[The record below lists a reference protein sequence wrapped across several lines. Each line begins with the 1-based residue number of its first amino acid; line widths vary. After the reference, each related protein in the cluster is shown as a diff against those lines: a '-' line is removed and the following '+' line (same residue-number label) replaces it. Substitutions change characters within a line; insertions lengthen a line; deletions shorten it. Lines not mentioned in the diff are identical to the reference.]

1 MRNEDAHLRAV
12 ADFNRFARKVN
23 KDIAISKWLRN
34 QLPKNEIGDLLPVS
48 QSGDEQSGDMLFLKL
63 ILERQRENFGGTDP
77 LVAKT
82 LDLLGEKYLNSKK
95 FDDAITKLQE
105 SLYIHTENDRES
117 EDRVRTMILLTK
129 ALKLAG
135 RHVESDSQM
144 ETVRRYLGRLPSTSR
159 LHKMVDELQ
168 SP

>member
-1 MRNEDAHLRAV
+1 MHSLKRLVRV
-12 ADFNRFARKVN
+12 RLIADFSRFAQNVDR
-23 KDIAISKWLRN
+23 DITISKWLRN
-34 QLPKNEIGDLLPVS
+34 QLPKKEIGNLLPVS
-48 QSGDEQSGDMLFLKL
+48 ESGDAQSGDM
-63 ILERQRENFGGTDP
+63 RENFGGTDP
-77 LVAKT
+77 LVANT

-135 RHVESDSQM
+135 RDVESDSLM
-144 ETVRRYLGRLPSTSR
+144 ETVRLYLGRLPSTSR
-159 LHKMVDELQ
+159 LHKMVEELQ